1 MDHSE
6 RSTADDGQLV
16 TAVAGGDEA
25 ALSEIYR
32 RYGAVVTGLA
42 RRILGD
48 KQLAEDITQEVFVQL
63 WKNADRFDA
72 DRGKLRTVLLT
83 QTHGKCVDLIRSRN
97 ARSAR
102 EQKVIADVTND
113 SPAIDAE
120 LIALTETE
128 QIRTA
133 VKQLPTDERIA
144 LEAAYFGGNTYR
156 QVAVVLGI
164 PEGTVKA
171 RIRSGLR
178 RLHGLLSEISQ
189 DDDHHTNDQHTND
202 QHTNDQHTT
211 RNTTGKIAPKDT
223 SWNA

>member
-6 RSTADDGQLV
+6 RSTDDDGHLV

-48 KQLAEDITQEVFVQL
+48 KQLAEDITQEVFVHL

-102 EQKVIADVTND
+102 EQKVIADVTTD

-128 QIRTA
+128 QIRAA

-156 QVAVVLGI
+156 QVAVVLGV

-178 RLHGLLSEISQ
+178 RLHGLLSDINRDTDITQ
-189 DDDHHTNDQHTND
+189 DTDTNRDTD
-202 QHTNDQHTT
+202 
-211 RNTTGKIAPKDT
+211 TTGTSQTRISRTNASKDT